1 MKVLANS
8 KQDIRSR
15 KTFTGKVPVELRSID
30 PKITTQGRDRRS
42 RLRQI
47 PKVGTQ
53 SVSEF
58 GGVWTFHVKR
68 VSLSATKPLG
78 DYSETGESHNRR
90 KGSFRS
96 NWQISQFSADMAL
109 TSVSVDANTR
119 QGQSFMTQNFRRR
132 RTVRD
137 VVALKKLR
145 HWASK
150 MGNQ

>member
-8 KQDIRSR
+8 KQDIRSW
-15 KTFTGKVPVELRSID
+15 KAFTGKVSVELRSID
-30 PKITTQGRDRRS
+30 PKITTQSRDRRS

-78 DYSETGESHNRR
+78 DYSETGESHNRHT
-90 KGSFRS
+90 GSFSS

-109 TSVSVDANTR
+109 TSVSIDANTR
-119 QGQSFMTQNFRRR
+119 QGQSFVTQNFCCR